1 MNRYVK
7 LFFCTILFYFISNSL
22 IAKNIWIIDKEIS
35 EINFELPIL
44 LVNNIKGNFK
54 KFDGSVIIDSI
65 NKDKNRIFFSIEVNS
80 MELNNL
86 DYKEFLLSEGF
97 FDAFNFPIVILDTKR
112 FSVPESSNNLEINAE
127 LQIKNIVQN
136 IPVTVEINHLANDLV
151 QVKANLEF
159 SRNSYNLGKEKR
171 LSTLILRDKIYINA
185 NLFLNRE

>member
-1 MNRYVK
+1 M
-7 LFFCTILFYFISNSL
+7 I
-22 IAKNIWIIDKEIS
+22 
-35 EINFELPIL
+35 
-44 LVNNIKGNFK
+44 
-54 KFDGSVIIDSI
+54 SI

-159 SRNSYNLGKEKR
+159 SRNSYNLGKEK
-171 LSTLILRDKIYINA
+171 KVINFNFA
-185 NLFLNRE
+185 R